1 MEQNKENISSEYQEV
16 QEKFYD
22 ANVIDNMTF
31 EGDNNNG
38 W

>member
-22 ANVIDNMTF
+22 TNVIDNMTF